1 MISNYTELKAAIQSW
16 LTNSQAYARIPD
28 FILLAEG
35 EISADLD
42 VQPMKLEQSVAFA
55 AGADSVVFPAN
66 LINPEQIRVST
77 GRNTDVIITTR
88 EMLQEFSLCQRDYD
102 RTRVY
107 GALVGR
113 ELKLFPTQTGAGTAS
128 FYGKCA
134 IPSLTDGNPANW
146 LLTGFPNVYLAAALR
161 EAGAY
166 LRDEAMIAWAEGR
179 YQQAAAKVNSQYL
192 YRGQMTAAAP
202 RTYR

>member
-55 AGADSVVFPAN
+55 AGADSVVLPAN

-88 EMLQEFSLCQRDYD
+88 EMLQEFSLCQRDHD
-102 RTRVY
+102 PTRVY

-113 ELKLFPTQTGAGTAS
+113 ELQLFPAQIGAGTAS

-134 IPSLTDGNPANW
+134 IPALADNNPTNW

-179 YQQAAAKVNSQYL
+179 YQQAVAKINSQYV
-192 YRGQMTAAAP
+192 YRGQMAAAAP

>member
-1 MISNYTELKAAIQSW
+1 MISNYTELQAAIRSW

-35 EISADLD
+35 EISADMD
-42 VQPMKLEQSVAFA
+42 VQPMKLEQSVPFT
-55 AGADSVVFPAN
+55 AGAGSVALPTN
-66 LINPEQIRVST
+66 LINPEQIRIST
-77 GRNTDVIITTR
+77 GSNTDVVITTH
-88 EMLQEFSLCQRDYD
+88 EMLQEYSLQQRDYD

-113 ELKLFPTQTGAGTAS
+113 SLKLFPVQSAAGSAT

-134 IPSLTDGNPANW
+134 IPALADGNPTNW
-146 LLTGFPNVYLAAALR
+146 LLTAFPNVYLSAALR

-179 YQQAAAKVNSQYL
+179 YQQAVAKVNSQYV
-192 YRGQMTAAAP
+192 YRGQMAAVSP
-202 RTYR
+202 RTFR